1 MTPSE
6 ILRVN
11 LDDLERRVR
20 RWTAPSSADEAELWT
35 MMDGSLPGRVV
46 VAVARGIDGA
56 APDSRAAQPLHR
68 ARAAWRAQAPIQ
80 LMRAVGATALLAALV
95 HVALQATARPAG
107 WWWLILPGLL
117 ATFGTAA
124 LGLSFAGPAR
134 KAGE

>member
-1 MTPSE
+1 MSVVE
-6 ILRVN
+6 VRA
-11 LDDLERRVR
+11 LECRSMQD
-20 RWTAPSSADEAELWT
+20 AAELAERPLAT
-35 MMDGSLPGRVV
+35 SPSAAHEVRLTL
-46 VAVARGIDGA
+46 AA

-80 LMRAVGATALLAALV
+80 RMRAVGATALLAALV

-117 ATFGTAA
+117 ATFGSAA

-134 KAGE
+134 KDGE